1 MAESTNPYNI
11 DSLDEFKDDG
21 TDGIQWNSW
30 RRLIGF
36 LLRYR
41 RDCVIVGAS
50 GAVTGGL
57 EMSHGLI
64 VKAMLDDIEANGGDA
79 DLWLWGSLFLL
90 ASLLLASAVMLF
102 VRFTLRVRAYS
113 AHDLRETAFANI
125 HRQSFSYFD
134 HRPVGWLMARLTS
147 DCNTITD
154 ILAWAIL
161 DLVWGTTMMLTMA
174 VAMFVINWKLA
185 LIATCTLPVFA
196 YISLKFRR
204 SILGSAR
211 EVRAA
216 NSRITGIY
224 NESIM
229 GVLTSKT
236 FSREEAN
243 LKEFQSHTQSL
254 RTSSVKN
261 LTIAAVYVPIVML
274 VASVGAGFT
283 TAIGGFDLLTG
294 VIAAS
299 TLVLF
304 MMWSHIFYEP
314 MVEMASYFAELQMA
328 QASAERVLSVVDAE
342 PSISDRNLP
351 ANASAN
357 LEGSVSHLELKRV
370 SFEYEPGV
378 RVLNDIELAARGGE
392 CVALVGPTGGG
403 KSTIASLIC
412 RYYEPTTGEILVN
425 GRDYRNIRLHEY
437 RSRFGVVLQQPHTF
451 AGTIRE
457 NIRYG
462 RLSASDEEIEQA
474 AVAAGAHEFIERM
487 EQGYDT
493 LAGPGGSRLS
503 TGQRQLISIARALL
517 ANPEV
522 LVLDEAT
529 SSIDTETER
538 KIQDGLIQLLRDRI
552 SFVIAHRLSTI
563 FNSDRIAYVEHGEI
577 LELGSHDELLV
588 RDGRYAALYR
598 QQSTDASFRSS
609 LKHLQTHTST
619 S

>member
-1 MAESTNPYNI
+1 MAESSTQYNV
-11 DSLDEFKDDG
+11 DSLDEFRDDG
-21 TDGIQWNSW
+21 SAGIQWQSW

-41 RDCVIVGAS
+41 RDCVIVGVC
-50 GAVTGGL
+50 GAMTGGL

-64 VKAMLDDIEANGGDA
+64 VKAMLDDIEANGQDA
-79 DLWLWGSLFLL
+79 NLWLWGTLFLI
-90 ASLLLASAVMLF
+90 ASVLLAIAVMGF
-102 VRFTLRVRAYS
+102 VRFTLRVRAYA
-113 AHDLRETAFANI
+113 AHDLRETTFANI

-134 HRPVGWLMARLTS
+134 QRPVGWLMARLTS

-196 YISLKFRR
+196 YISIKFRR

-236 FSREEAN
+236 FSLEKSN
-243 LKEFQSHTQSL
+243 LREFQSHTQSL
-254 RTSSVKN
+254 RNSSVKN

-274 VASVGAGFT
+274 AASIGAGFT
-283 TAIGGFDLLTG
+283 TAIGGIDLLTG

-342 PSISDRNLP
+342 PFISDRNLP
-351 ANASAN
+351 SNGSGE
-357 LEGSVSHLELKRV
+357 LEGPVSRLELNHV

-378 RVLNDIELAARGGE
+378 RVLKEIDLAVRSGE

-412 RYYEPTTGEILVN
+412 RYYEPTTGSILVN
-425 GRDYRNIRLHEY
+425 GEDYRNIRLHEY
-437 RSRFGVVLQQPHTF
+437 RSRFGVVLQQSHTF

-462 RLSASDEEIEQA
+462 RLDASDEEIVQA
-474 AVAAGAHEFIERM
+474 AHAAGAHEFIERM

-538 KIQDGLIQLLRDRI
+538 KIQDGLTHLLRDRL

-577 LELGSHDELLV
+577 LELGSHDELLA
-588 RDGRYAALYR
+588 REGRYAALYR
-598 QQSTDASFRSS
+598 QQSTDASFRSG
-609 LKHLQTHTST
+609 LKHLQRHAPTS
-619 S
+619 